1 MSAPIKKEPSIRNG
15 QNKELEEIKRKTPN
29 FDIKDKVFAI
39 TGASGVLCGEMARQ
53 IAALGAKVAILDLNA
68 KAGEAVKDDIISN
81 GGDAIVAECNV
92 LNKESIIAACE
103 EVVKA
108 YGKVDVLING
118 AGGAVRNAT
127 VTPELSFFDI
137 TDKALNDTM
146 SLNFT
151 GTVLCSQVFGKQ
163 MQKQDSGCILNIAS
177 MSAIHPL
184 TNAIAYSAAKASVLN
199 FTEWLATYM
208 SLNVSKNIR
217 VNAIAP
223 GFLIGNQN
231 RFLLIDEKTGE
242 STPRGAH
249 ILAQTPM
256 GRYGTPEELVG
267 AIVFLASEAASF
279 ITGSLI
285 PIDGGFSVYSI

>member
-1 MSAPIKKEPSIRNG
+1 MKK
-15 QNKELEEIKRKTPN
+15 PN
-29 FDIKDKVFAI
+29 FDISGKVFAI
-39 TGASGVLCGEMARQ
+39 TGASGVLCGEMARE
-53 IAALGAKVAILDLNA
+53 ISACGAKVAILDMNVEA
-68 KAGEAVKDDIISN
+68 GKVVEDEIKANGGEAVT
-81 GGDAIVAECNV
+81 VFCNV
-92 LNKESIIAACE
+92 LKKESIEEACE
-103 EVVKA
+103 KVVEA
-108 YGKVDVLING
+108 FGRVDVLING
-118 AGGAVRNAT
+118 AGGAKKTAT
-127 VTPELSFFDI
+127 VSPELSFFDI
-137 TDKALNDTM
+137 TDSALNDTM

-163 MQKQDSGCILNIAS
+163 MQKQDSGCIINIAS
-177 MSAIHPL
+177 MSAVHPL

-249 ILAQTPM
+249 ILQQTPM
-256 GRYGTPEELVG
+256 GRYGTPDELVG
-267 AIVFLASEAASF
+267 AIVFLASDAASF
-279 ITGSLI
+279 ITGSMI
-285 PIDGGFSVYSI
+285 PIDGGFLVYSI